1 MAGTV
6 ERMMFQ
12 RTSTLLLLLW
22 MAGCANTEYR
32 FERIDGGQPITM
44 PFKFD
49 GIHGVRDG
57 ARVNAEA
64 R

>member
-1 MAGTV
+1 MT
-6 ERMMFQ
+6 RLF
-12 RTSTLLLLLW
+12 TLFLLV
-22 MAGCANTEYR
+22 MIGCANTEYR
-32 FERIDGGQPITM
+32 FERIDGEQVVAM

-57 ARVNAEA
+57 ASVNGLVSI